1 MRQQRGSVF
10 LVLAALLIGAPS
22 ALAHALLR
30 RASPA
35 AGSTIRSAP
44 AEIALRFTESIEPDV
59 STVQVTGPG
68 GDRFDD
74 GPSRVDGKEPTV
86 LRIRLKKLP
95 PGTYKVVWRVLSID
109 THVTTGTF
117 TFSVAP

>member
-1 MRQQRGSVF
+1 MRHHLGSVF
-10 LVLAALLIGAPS
+10 LVLSTLLIAAPS
-22 ALAHALLR
+22 ALAHALLT

-35 AGSTIRSAP
+35 AGSTVRSAP

-68 GDRFDD
+68 GERFDD
-74 GPSRVDGKEPTV
+74 GPSRLDGKEPTV
-86 LRIRLKKLP
+86 LRTTLKTLP